1 VRRQRPLTAIV
12 IAGLV
17 VVIAACG
24 SSTPPSAASL
34 PVVSVAPSVAAPS
47 APSTPADSTAPASG
61 TATGPAPSLA
71 LDETLLAILPANVD
85 GVPVTQEPDSFAA
98 AAADPNFA
106 TNVGSAAFAIVVD
119 GSDLAS
125 GVVARLRPGR
135 FSDGL
140 YRDWRDTYNTG
151 ACAQAG
157 GVAGNAEADI
167 GGRTVYI
174 ATCGGGLR
182 TYHVYVPERDVIVS
196 LFSLGDRRFGE
207 QVMGKLRP

>member
-1 VRRQRPLTAIV
+1 M
-12 IAGLV
+12 
-17 VVIAACG
+17 
-24 SSTPPSAASL
+24 
-34 PVVSVAPSVAAPS
+34 
-47 APSTPADSTAPASG
+47 
-61 TATGPAPSLA
+61 
-71 LDETLLAILPANVD
+71 LDETLLSILPADVD
-85 GVPVTQEPDSFAA
+85 GVPVAQEPDSFAQ
-98 AAADPNFA
+98 AAADPDFA

-135 FSDGL
+135 YSDGL
-140 YRDWRDTYNTG
+140 FRDWRDTYDAG

-157 GVAGNAEADI
+157 GVAGNAQADL

-196 LFSLGDRRFGE
+196 LFSLGDRKFGE
-207 QVMGKLRP
+207 LLMGSLRP